1 MIYPY
6 INLLQIEIINATVPV
21 LSLPDKCWAVID
33 RWRKKHMED
42 NEEEPPLKELFDAF
56 KSNGRADIAVKTIL
70 PKAKEIYSKM

>member
-1 MIYPY
+1 
-6 INLLQIEIINATVPV
+6 
-21 LSLPDKCWAVID
+21 
-33 RWRKKHMED
+33 MED